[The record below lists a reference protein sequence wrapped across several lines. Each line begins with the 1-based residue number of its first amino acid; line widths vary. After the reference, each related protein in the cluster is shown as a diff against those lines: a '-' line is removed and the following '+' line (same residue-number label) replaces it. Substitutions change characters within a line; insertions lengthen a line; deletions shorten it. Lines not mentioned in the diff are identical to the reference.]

1 MSEKYRTQM
10 IIFATTIMLY
20 AAITNTDTSIISQFT
35 HQNGSDWA
43 GPLLTGLFFL
53 GSGICSTRNWY
64 IGKY

>member
-1 MSEKYRTQM
+1 MSEPQRAKVILFSVTV
-10 IIFATTIMLY
+10 MLY

-35 HQNGSDWA
+35 HQNGNDWA

-53 GSGICSTRNWY
+53 GSGLCSTRNWY